1 MEAAG
6 IEPAS
11 ENPFTKLSPGAGCLF
26 FSRPSDADTQASVR
40 PAFLC
45 VTASKAKGLFTS
57 ATYMMSIPH
66 WGYTA
71 WATGVSGTLR
81 RTSCT

>member
-26 FSRPSDADTQASVR
+26 Y
-40 PAFLC
+40 L
-45 VTASKAKGLFTS
+45 VTPT
-57 ATYMMSIPH
+57 P
-66 WGYTA
+66 
-71 WATGVSGTLR
+71 TLR
-81 RTSCT
+81 LRSDQLFYA